1 MQASTVMPRTMKS
14 PSGSSLEAS
23 RMVPAAMAK
32 IAPESDAVER
42 ALVREVGQHAAHI
55 GERAAHAQ
63 DRHAAQADQ
72 DADPGAEA
80 CSGSWAMKVANSA
93 TNTVSV
99 LE

>member
-1 MQASTVMPRTMKS
+1 MQASTVMPRTRKS
-14 PSGSSLEAS
+14 PSGRSFEAS

-32 IAPESDAVER
+32 IAPEAMPKSAPLWVRSASTR
-42 ALVREVGQHAAHI
+42 AHV

-63 DRHAAQADQ
+63 DRDAAQADQ
-72 DADPGAEA
+72 DADPGAR
-80 CSGSWAMKVANSA
+80 SFSDSWAMKVANSA